1 MAMLWNYIMS
11 MYDEFEIQKLLLL
24 LQKLASKKK
33 TTPKPPPAHP
43 KREWAALD
51 TYKKT
56 VGFVVVKGFNNSAGK
71 SMALRLS
78 WATKKKVTLL
88 SMQNTGWCFRDPYN
102 GLL

>member
-1 MAMLWNYIMS
+1 MNLKFKNCPQYCKNLH
-11 MYDEFEIQKLLLL
+11 QK
-24 LQKLASKKK
+24 KENTS
-33 TTPKPPPAHP
+33 KPPPAHP

-78 WATKKKVTLL
+78 
-88 SMQNTGWCFRDPYN
+88 
-102 GLL
+102 